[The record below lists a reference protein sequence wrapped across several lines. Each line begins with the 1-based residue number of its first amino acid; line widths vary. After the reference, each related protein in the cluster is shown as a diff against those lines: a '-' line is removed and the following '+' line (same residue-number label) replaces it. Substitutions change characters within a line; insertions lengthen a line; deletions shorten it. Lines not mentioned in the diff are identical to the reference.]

1 MSVRTY
7 PRGTFGGRRA
17 AKDSR
22 GKPSSSIRFLAVLAN
37 PDLLRDKGILTPE
50 EFDAAKQRVLSS

>member
-1 MSVRTY
+1 
-7 PRGTFGGRRA
+7 
-17 AKDSR
+17 
-22 GKPSSSIRFLAVLAN
+22 VLAN